1 MSDSLRQFVHSF
13 SIDQESLQDN
23 QKRILK
29 CLRIFGYLLLAIGI
43 FVIPYTISK
52 VEISTFKTD
61 VQNLQD
67 ELNALKKVKES
78 NKLDMKST
86 PKPETNLAQKIS
98 DLQNKIFDLEDEI
111 SDLRNQTQEVDNRT
125 ATYFNYQI
133 IDGTNS
139 AFSKV
144 KEKMTFEVI
153 IALSSVTLFEEVHYF
168 LKQ

>member
-1 MSDSLRQFVHSF
+1 MAEFWTVTSLKDF
-13 SIDQESLQDN
+13 S
-23 QKRILK
+23 
-29 CLRIFGYLLLAIGI
+29 CFGPLW
-43 FVIPYTISK
+43 
-52 VEISTFKTD
+52 
-61 VQNLQD
+61 
-67 ELNALKKVKES
+67 
-78 NKLDMKST
+78 DMKST
-86 PKPETNLAQKIS
+86 PKPDTNLAQKIS

-153 IALSSVTLFEEVHYF
+153 FCDTF
-168 LKQ
+168 